1 VSSLRGRLFAAT
13 LAAVLA
19 SVALS
24 LGVGAVLVRR
34 SVEQS
39 VLANLGRQADL
50 IALREE
56 NNHLEGRPLRTLR
69 LFLRSQRGDVAI
81 VPRPVPAGRLLPDEV
96 VAAIDSA
103 VPAQGK
109 ASIAG
114 RDVLFATRPARARS
128 ILLFRSA
135 ALDASDWRPFLGSFL
150 IAGLVGVALA
160 AGASFFLA
168 RAIARPVG
176 MVAEASRAVA
186 QGQDPGQLPVEGTEE
201 LATLAASFNDMAA
214 QLGRARDA
222 ERSFLLSVSH
232 ELKTPLTAIR
242 GYAEALEEG
251 AASPTEAGEVIRRES
266 KRLERL
272 VQDLLELARMN
283 QHSFTVRREPVDLA
297 GVTREAAL
305 RYEPRARSFGVSL
318 DVNAGDPVPAVGDP
332 DRILQVVSNLTEN
345 ALRCTPAGGTV
356 SLAAGDGTV
365 SVQDTGP
372 GLAAEDV
379 PHAFERFY
387 LHRRY
392 VGERSVG
399 TGLGLALVKELT
411 EAMGGSVSVQ
421 SQPGNGTTFTVR
433 LPVDGRVTV
442 PGQWQP
448 PWVS

>member
-1 VSSLRGRLFAAT
+1 MKSLRARLFAAT
-13 LAAVLA
+13 LLAVLA

-39 VLANLGRQADL
+39 VLENLGRQADL

-69 LFLRSQRGDVAI
+69 LFLRSQRGDVVI
-81 VPRPVPAGRLLPDEV
+81 VPRPVPASRLLPDEV
-96 VAAIDSA
+96 VGAVDSG

-114 RDVLFATRPARARS
+114 RDVLFATRPAGARS

-160 AGASFFLA
+160 AAASFFLA
-168 RAIARPVG
+168 GTIARPVRR
-176 MVAEASRAVA
+176 VAVASRAVA
-186 QGQDPGQLPVEGTEE
+186 AGQDPGQLPVEGSDE
-201 LATLAASFNDMAA
+201 LGTLSASFNDMAA
-214 QLGRARDA
+214 QLGRAREA

-242 GYAEALEEG
+242 GYAEALQEG
-251 AASPTEAGEVIRRES
+251 AAPPAEAAEVIAREAE
-266 KRLERL
+266 RLERL

-283 QHSFTVRREPVDLA
+283 QHMFTVRREAVDLSA
-297 GVTREAAL
+297 VVREAGL
-305 RYEPRARSFGVSL
+305 RYEPRARSFGVRL
-318 DVNAGDPVPAVGDP
+318 DVDAAHPVPAVGDP
-332 DRILQVVSNLTEN
+332 DRLLQVVSNLTEN
-345 ALRCTPAGGTV
+345 ALRCTPAGGAV
-356 SLAAGDGTV
+356 SIGAGEGAV
-365 SVQDTGP
+365 SVRDTGP
-372 GLAAEDV
+372 GLAAEDI
-379 PHAFERFY
+379 PRAFERFY
-387 LHRRY
+387 LHSRY
-392 VGERSVG
+392 SGERAVG

-421 SQPGNGTTFTVR
+421 SQSGAGATFTVQ
-433 LPVDGRVTV
+433 LPVDGRVNL

-448 PWVS
+448 PWAS